1 MRVALKQNAGG
12 KLGKAAADQVESRP
26 HVLQILGLFVGVV
39 LGLILFLY
47 MVLQLEDLQQFQN
60 STQFALVLLGLS
72 TVYGIMLIGLAETT
86 KKVAGILFT
95 T

>member
-1 MRVALKQNAGG
+1 MGN
-12 KLGKAAADQVESRP
+12 AAAAQGEPRP

-39 LGLILFLY
+39 CGLILFLY
-47 MVLQLEDLQQFQN
+47 IVLQLEDLQQFQN
-60 STQFALVLLGLS
+60 STQFALVLLGLG

-95 T
+95 S